1 MLLVNGFT
9 YFKVFKRHNRPKGT
23 DRHNYTV
30 WHTKMGVKES
40 VKREVEII
48 EKRNTL
54 LKLFKGGNKYMQ
66 FSIDD
71 SATHPNFES
80 HLLSVGKD
88 MKFPIVLPIF

>member
-9 YFKVFKRHNRPKGT
+9 YFKVLKRHNRPKGT

-48 EKRNTL
+48 EKRNIL
-54 LKLFKGGNKYMQ
+54 LKLFKGEKQVHAVFHRRQCNAPQ
-66 FSIDD
+66 
-71 SATHPNFES
+71 
-80 HLLSVGKD
+80 L
-88 MKFPIVLPIF
+88 